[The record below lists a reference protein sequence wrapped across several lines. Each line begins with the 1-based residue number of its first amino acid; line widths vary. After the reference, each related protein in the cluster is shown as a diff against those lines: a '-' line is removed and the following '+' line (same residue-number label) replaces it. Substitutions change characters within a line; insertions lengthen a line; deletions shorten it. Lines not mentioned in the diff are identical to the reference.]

1 MSFFY
6 ALLGFLSY
14 LKLVRSNTNKKV
26 VFFSESK
33 NYRNYLLNLIKILD
47 KENSLSVIYLTSDL
61 KDLEKISNK
70 IIPIYIGAGF
80 FRVLIFAFIKCEM
93 VIMTLTDLG
102 NHEIK
107 RSKNCK
113 NYIYLFHSLVSTHKG
128 YTHRAFEN
136 YDVILSNGEYQK
148 KELEICEKL
157 FNFKKKKIFN
167 TGYLYFENLFESK
180 IDHTNKI
187 DEKKILIALSWNKSS
202 KNLFDNYAENIIK
215 RLIDKEFN
223 AILRTHP
230 ETLKRSNRTLENIKK
245 NFLKFNNFK
254 LNTDLTDLRPM
265 NDSSLLITDNG
276 GMALEYFITQK
287 KPVLYINYS
296 EKIHNEFFQKIKL
309 NTVEDEFKKDFGTSM
324 EIDELDKLDS
334 FIKKA
339 KENFYQNKEKINNL
353 ILKNEIVTKNQS
365 QNARKVILELLFNN

>member
-230 ETLKRSNRTLENIKK
+230 ETLKRSNKTLENIKK

>member
-14 LKLVRSNTNKKV
+14 LKLVRSNNNKKIF
-26 VFFSESK
+26 FFSESK
-33 NYRNYLLNLIKILD
+33 NYRNYLLNLIQILE
-47 KENSLSVIYLTSDL
+47 KENNLSVIYLTSDL
-61 KDLEKISNK
+61 NDLEKISNK
-70 IIPIYIGAGF
+70 VIPIYIGTGF
-80 FRVLIFAFIKCEM
+80 FRVLIFTFIKCEM

-113 NYIYLFHSLVSTHKG
+113 NYVYLFHSLVSTHKS

-148 KELEICEKL
+148 RELEICEKL

-167 TGYLYFENLFESK
+167 TGYLYFENLFE
-180 IDHTNKI
+180 NKI
-187 DEKKILIALSWNKSS
+187 NHVSNVDEKKILIALSWNKNS
-202 KNLFDNYAENIIK
+202 KNLFDNYAENITK
-215 RLIDKEFN
+215 RLIDKKFN
-223 AILRTHP
+223 VILRTHP
-230 ETLKRSNRTLENIKK
+230 ETLKRSNRTLKNIKK
-245 NFLKFNNFK
+245 NFIKFDNFE
-254 LNTDLTDLRPM
+254 LNTDLANLRPL

-296 EKIHNEFFQKIKL
+296 DKIHNDFFEKIKL
-309 NTVEDEFKKDFGTSM
+309 NALEDEFKKDIGTSI
-324 EIDELDKLDS
+324 EIDQLDKLES
-334 FIKKA
+334 FIKEA
-339 KENFYQNKEKINNL
+339 KENFYQNTEKMNNL
-353 ILKNEIVTKNQS
+353 ILKNELVMKNQA
-365 QNARKVILELLFNN
+365 QNAKKVILRLLFNN